1 MVEVT
6 GSVQFWK
13 LLLNLVGL
21 EIREVFKF
29 LDKWRIL
36 KYFYY

>member
-6 GSVQFWK
+6 GSVPFWK

-29 LDKWRIL
+29 LDKRRIL